1 MKRILVVDDEK
12 NMCLVLQM
20 LLQNDGYA
28 VSTAADGGQAIELLE
43 RGEVVDLVVSDLR
56 MPNSD
61 GMGLLRYLRDKGR
74 RIPLVMITAFG
85 TIENAVEAMKGGAVD
100 FITKP
105 FDKDVLRHVVR
116 RSLQMESLEAE
127 NRLLRDVSGTGE
139 FVCASAA
146 MANVVGMLRKASTTL
161 TPLLLTGESGTGKG
175 AAAKLVHSF
184 RETTDGRSDLRPF
197 VHINC
202 PTIPETLFE
211 SELFGY
217 QKGAFTGA
225 SSDFRGKV
233 RLADGGTLFLDE
245 IAEVPLHLQSK
256 LLQLLE
262 ERTYEPLGST
272 TTIHI
277 EAKVICATNR
287 DLGRL
292 VRERLFR
299 EDLFFRINTIAVH
312 LPPLRERPEDIIL
325 LARFFLTRLAAE
337 IGGKSWSLAKE
348 SENALVRYSWP
359 GNARELHNVLERALV
374 LSDSGRIEPDDLPP
388 QMVDRRARTSVL
400 DADAGN
406 RIDESERRLLVETLE
421 RCGWN
426 ISASAKALGVSRS
439 RLRYRMQKYGLGG
452 G

>member
-1 MKRILVVDDEK
+1 VKRILVVDDEK

-20 LLQNDGYA
+20 LLENDGYA
-28 VSTAADGGQAIELLE
+28 VSTAADGSQAIDVLE
-43 RGEVVDLVVSDLR
+43 RGDAVDLVISDLR

-61 GMGLLRYLRDKGR
+61 GMGLLRYLRDRDR
-74 RIPLVMITAFG
+74 RVPLVMITAFG
-85 TIENAVEAMKGGAVD
+85 TIENAVEAMKGGAID

-116 RSLQMESLEAE
+116 RSLQRESLEVE
-127 NRLLRDVSGTGE
+127 NRRLREVGELGE
-139 FVCASAA
+139 FVYASAT
-146 MANVVGMLRKASTTL
+146 MTDVVGMLQKASATL

-184 RETTDGRSDLRPF
+184 RERVDGRCERRPF

-202 PTIPETLFE
+202 PGIPETLFE

-262 ERTYEPLGST
+262 ERRYEPLGST
-272 TTIHI
+272 TSIHI
-277 EAKVICATNR
+277 DAKIVCASNR

-292 VRERLFR
+292 VREQRFR
-299 EDLFFRINTIAVH
+299 EDLFFRINTIAVQ
-312 LPPLRERPEDIIL
+312 LPPLRERTEDIVP
-325 LARFFLTRLAAE
+325 LARFFLARLARD
-337 IGGKSWSLAKE
+337 IGRRSWSLTKE
-348 SENALVRYSWP
+348 SEDALVRYPWP

-374 LSDSGRIEPDDLPP
+374 LTDTGRIEPDDLPP
-388 QMVDRRARTSVL
+388 QLVESRCGAPDL
-400 DADAGN
+400 DADTGN
-406 RIDESERRLLVETLE
+406 LIDESERRLLVETLE
-421 RCGWN
+421 KCGWN
-426 ISASAKALGVSRS
+426 ISASAKELGVSRS